1 MVQLLNSI
9 YLGAATPSD
18 YGKAAGV
25 VELLPFDYYLGAAVP
40 SHGKPTINVLLSG
53 VSPLTLLNAVSLNY
67 IKAFGKCEQDG
78 TPTPAIPVDIIA
90 NNGAIK
96 VKDDEL
102 LK

>member
-40 SHGKPTINVLLSG
+40 SHGKPTVNVLLSG
-53 VSPLTLLNAVSLNY
+53 VSPLTLLPLWVRTGLLRIMDSSSLTA
-67 IKAFGKCEQDG
+67 IRARAFL
-78 TPTPAIPVDIIA
+78 P
-90 NNGAIK
+90 
-96 VKDDEL
+96 
-102 LK
+102 